1 MFSFT
6 FLSNIE
12 KVACQKNK
20 LHPCSLFHMLMPFIE
35 WYSKELPVKLQPYKF
50 NKEMFLL
57 Q

>member
-1 MFSFT
+1 MFSFI